1 LNFSSRPIG
10 IDSCLAMLR
19 FHNPKKE
26 MDFIISLKDEGLNVI
41 EFEGSDFERSLSRPN
56 QKVFRHK
63 YEKGNPFLLDLIV
76 AMFVLKFFMGCGVT

>member
-1 LNFSSRPIG
+1 
-10 IDSCLAMLR
+10 MLR

-26 MDFIISLKDEGLNVI
+26 MDFVTSLKDEGLNVI
-41 EFEGSDFERSLSRPN
+41 EFEGSDFERSLSRPS

>member
-1 LNFSSRPIG
+1 
-10 IDSCLAMLR
+10 MLR